1 MLWTKGKM
9 SSTVSI
15 SGTYL
20 ISLLVPSPNPLGW
33 QLYLVGFET
42 VQKVKVRVF
51 SHQHMLS
58 GTKQLTLSFED
69 AWVLPIRWQ
78 KHKKWILQ
86 PSTHVIKVQYD
97 KNTFFFFFSQTGL
110 CWIELCVQSQLSFLS
125 WLALVMTLHPCG
137 ALKFTCN
144 LILFRIVGMNDWGW
158 PE

>member
-1 MLWTKGKM
+1 M

-33 QLYLVGFET
+33 QLYLVSFET

-51 SHQHMLS
+51 LHQHMLS

-69 AWVLPIRWQ
+69 ASVLQIRWSRHEQ
-78 KHKKWILQ
+78 WILQ

-97 KNTFFFFFSQTGL
+97 KKHFSQTGL
-110 CWIELCVQSQLSFLS
+110 CWIELCVQSQLSFLP

-144 LILFRIVGMNDWGW
+144 LILFRIVGVSDWGW